1 MSRNSHPDVVIVG
14 AGLAGSQAA
23 LTCARHGL
31 HVHLYEMRPEKKS
44 PAHHSDYAAELVCS
58 NSLKSDVCINAAGLL
73 KRELTLLGSEVLA
86 QAYHHRV
93 PAGGALAVDRE
104 EFSESVDDLLSENPR
119 ITRINEEFDTFDKV
133 PDGIPVIIAAGPL
146 CSDKLSEALA
156 PFVGDS
162 MNFYD
167 AAAPI
172 VQADSLDESRVF
184 SASRYGKGEG
194 DDYLNV
200 ALDQKEYDVFY
211 NALVNAERVNK
222 KEFEKNDLFNACQ
235 PLEEIARKGYDALR
249 YGVMKPVGIDDPRT
263 GRWPFALVQLR
274 TETRHRHAYNLVG
287 FQTNLTW
294 SEQKRV
300 FRLLPGLQNVEFERY
315 GVMHRNTFINAP
327 EMQRIDLSLKNAPLI
342 YLAGQIT
349 GTEGYTEAIASGLL
363 AGLNVVARIKGL
375 TPFVLPEETVLGS
388 LMKYAHDETTVDYQ
402 PMHVNFGIMTP
413 LENRVRNKRE
423 RYKHYALRSMKA
435 LEEYK
440 ATYEE
445 KTFFAPD
452 FDDKC
457 ASTIEEIV
465 THEIFK

>member
-1 MSRNSHPDVVIVG
+1 MSHNSHPDVVIVG

-23 LTCARHGL
+23 LTCASHEL
-31 HVHLYEMRPEKKS
+31 SVLLYEMRPKKKS
-44 PAHHSDYAAELVCS
+44 PAHHTEYAAELVCS

-86 QAYHHRV
+86 QAYHKRV
-93 PAGGALAVDRE
+93 SAGGALAVDRE
-104 EFSESVDDLLSENPR
+104 EFSEAVDDLLRENPL
-119 ITRINEEFDTFDKV
+119 ITCINEEFDSFDLI
-133 PDGIPVIIAAGPL
+133 PDGVPAIIAAGPL
-146 CSDKLSEALA
+146 CSQKLSEALQ
-156 PFVGDS
+156 PFVGNS
-162 MNFYD
+162 MNFFD

-172 VQADSLDESRVF
+172 VQADSLDNSRVF

-200 ALDQKEYDVFY
+200 AMNKEEYDLFY
-211 NALVNAERVNK
+211 NELIQAERVNK

-235 PLEEIARKGYDALR
+235 PVEEIARKGYDALR
-249 YGVMKPVGIDDPRT
+249 YGVMKPVGVDDPRT

-274 TETRHRHAYNLVG
+274 TETRNRHAYNLVG

-300 FRLLPGLQNVEFERY
+300 FRLIPGLEHVEFERF
-315 GVMHRNTFINAP
+315 GVMHRNTFVNAP
-327 EMQRIDLSLKNAPLI
+327 VVQRIDLSLKSAPLI

-363 AGLNVVARIKGL
+363 AGLNVVARIKGME
-375 TPFVLPEETVLGS
+375 PFVLPEETVLGS
-388 LMKYAHDETTVDYQ
+388 LMKYAHDEHTVDYQ

-435 LEEYK
+435 LAEYK
-440 ATYEE
+440 DSYADNS
-445 KTFFAPD
+445 FFASD

-457 ASTIEEIV
+457 ASAIEEIV
-465 THEIFK
+465 THEVYK